1 MIPRTGQPAG
11 ASGAW
16 SPARKGANMTN
27 LNKSLTAALMSAAM
41 GLAAPAGAQS
51 SVTINDPDARGLTI
65 VTKAPEGPVVV
76 ARDDGSQVVTQR
88 IVRKQ
93 WVIPTL
99 CNFNTI
105 RNKSGLRDVSGGIG
119 GSIGG
124 RM

>member
-1 MIPRTGQPAG
+1 
-11 ASGAW
+11 
-16 SPARKGANMTN
+16 MTN
-27 LNKSLTAALMSAAM
+27 LNKSLTAALISAAM
-41 GLAAPAGAQS
+41 GLAAPAVAQS

-99 CNFNTI
+99 CNTNTI
-105 RNKSGLRDVSGGIG
+105 RNKSGLPNVSGGVG

-124 RM
+124 RMILGSSPADDVPLPGTCAPIPR

>member
-1 MIPRTGQPAG
+1 
-11 ASGAW
+11 
-16 SPARKGANMTN
+16 MTN
-27 LNKSLTAALMSAAM
+27 LNKSLTAALISAAM
-41 GLAAPAGAQS
+41 GLAAPAVAQS

-105 RNKSGLRDVSGGIG
+105 RNKSGLRNVSGGIG

-124 RM
+124 RMILGSSAADDVPLPGTCAPIPR

>member
-1 MIPRTGQPAG
+1 
-11 ASGAW
+11 
-16 SPARKGANMTN
+16 MTN
-27 LNKSLTAALMSAAM
+27 LNKSLTAALISAAM
-41 GLAAPAGAQS
+41 GLAAPAVAQS

-105 RNKSGLRDVSGGIG
+105 RNKSGLPNVSGGVG

-124 RM
+124 RMILGSTPADDVPLPGTCTPIAR

>member
-1 MIPRTGQPAG
+1 
-11 ASGAW
+11 
-16 SPARKGANMTN
+16 MTN
-27 LNKSLTAALMSAAM
+27 LNKSLTAALISAAM
-41 GLAAPAGAQS
+41 GLAAPAVAQS

-105 RNKSGLRDVSGGIG
+105 RNKSGLRNVSGGIG

-124 RM
+124 RMILGSSPADDVPLPGTCAPIPR